1 MTRIGCMALVAAA
14 TLTSG
19 IAVAQPLRYDEA
31 VDGDLVYLGADRTEI
46 LPLAF
51 GNNIIRGSV
60 RYELVGGVVEED
72 SDTFGFTVPIDG
84 SIQRIRLSYG
94 PYPYLLERV
103 ITLWDRST
111 GELIGYY
118 HLAINYG
125 VRGHVAVPRRPD
137 ALRVVVPGDGTPC
150 GAVGAHAG
158 GLRRASPPAFAAII
172 VGNRTSICLPGRGTS
187 LDRRIRRTRGP
198 SRYTGPDIPA

>member
-1 MTRIGCMALVAAA
+1 MSNHHREMTMTRIGCMALVAAA

-125 VRGHVAVPRRPD
+125 AGIDTPNPD
-137 ALRVVVPGDGTPC
+137 EPFADVLPTLVPGHSYSIVMS
-150 GAVGAHAG
+150 GATWQYPG
-158 GLRRASPPAFAAII
+158 GPMPYEWSFLVTGRPAAQ
-172 VGNRTSICLPGRGTS
+172 
-187 LDRRIRRTRGP
+187 
-198 SRYTGPDIPA
+198 